1 MKYLHTHTHI
11 HTYIY
16 SHNSSLVISI
26 LQSFVSFD
34 YPFLSWS
41 KTSRN
46 GWQTSK
52 RERESRVVHPSYDHV
67 TRMAPTASATAL
79 NAERDSGTRNVPM
92 PADYARGR
100 REGNHVFYPHFQ
112 SVVVCPVGR
121 LVLYY
126 TRPSLVFSLLRSF
139 LFLWSVFSSWFTH
152 CMILIL
158 APNSSLFLCNTAV
171 WRESFDGCTGSSEK
185 PANSVVI
192 SLFFFMWERRVFV
205 IDLVLPRV
213 LIEDR
218 RDNDSVLKESSTA
231 RIWS

>member
-1 MKYLHTHTHI
+1 M
-11 HTYIY
+11 
-16 SHNSSLVISI
+16 
-26 LQSFVSFD
+26 QSFVSFH

-67 TRMAPTASATAL
+67 TRMAPTESATAL

-152 CMILIL
+152 CVILIL
-158 APNSSLFLCNTAV
+158 APNRRCSRATLRRGGSHSMDVRDPVKSRWTVLWFLY
-171 WRESFDGCTGSSEK
+171 
-185 PANSVVI
+185 
-192 SLFFFMWERRVFV
+192 FFSCE
-205 IDLVLPRV
+205 
-213 LIEDR
+213 
-218 RDNDSVLKESSTA
+218 NDAYS
-231 RIWS
+231 

>member
-1 MKYLHTHTHI
+1 M
-11 HTYIY
+11 
-16 SHNSSLVISI
+16 
-26 LQSFVSFD
+26 QSFVSFD

-41 KTSRN
+41 KISRN

-152 CMILIL
+152 YVILIL
-158 APNSSLFLCNTAV
+158 APNSSLFPCNTAA
-171 WRESFDGCTGSSEK
+171 WRESFDGYGIQWKAGEQCCDFFIFFHVRTTRIRNRLGFAACFNRGS
-185 PANSVVI
+185 A
-192 SLFFFMWERRVFV
+192 WQR
-205 IDLVLPRV
+205 
-213 LIEDR
+213 
-218 RDNDSVLKESSTA
+218 
-231 RIWS
+231 